1 MLVDSLSP
9 LGLKREVTTK
19 TNERERTAGR
29 VRRGRKA
36 HRADVPSVGGSRRN
50 LYTVSTIAYDAEFGD
65 LSYFNRSF
73 RRVYGLAPRDI
84 SEAAAAPT
92 G

>member
-1 MLVDSLSP
+1 MNESEPRVECGVDARCIGLTSL
-9 LGLKREVTTK
+9 
-19 TNERERTAGR
+19 GR
-29 VRRGRKA
+29 R
-36 HRADVPSVGGSRRN
+36 SRRN
-50 LYTVSTIAYDAEFGD
+50 LSTVSTIAYDAGD

>member
-1 MLVDSLSP
+1 
-9 LGLKREVTTK
+9 
-19 TNERERTAGR
+19 
-29 VRRGRKA
+29 
-36 HRADVPSVGGSRRN
+36 
-50 LYTVSTIAYDAEFGD
+50 VSTIAYDAGFGD

-73 RRVYGLAPRDI
+73 RRVYGLTPRDI

>member
-1 MLVDSLSP
+1 
-9 LGLKREVTTK
+9 
-19 TNERERTAGR
+19 
-29 VRRGRKA
+29 VR
-36 HRADVPSVGGSRRN
+36 
-50 LYTVSTIAYDAEFGD
+50 TIAYDAEFGD